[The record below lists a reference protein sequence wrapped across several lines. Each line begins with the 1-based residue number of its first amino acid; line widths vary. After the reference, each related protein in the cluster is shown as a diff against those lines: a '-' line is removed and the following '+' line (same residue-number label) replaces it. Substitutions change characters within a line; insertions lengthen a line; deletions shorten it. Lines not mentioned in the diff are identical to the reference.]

1 MKVAPNPFAP
11 VAKAAAVAAAAVS
24 TLAALAAGPE
34 LGQGKPAVELRYTTS
49 APLKTPWMM
58 QIERVH
64 KAIEEESGGAVRIA
78 VFPSSQLGSEQD
90 TVQQVARGRIDMGSF
105 SLANAALLV
114 PEISLLSM
122 PLYFKV
128 PSEADCVLDTAITPA
143 VSELFAAKGVQFLGW
158 GEAGVLDLAGKR
170 PFVAPGDLKGLKA
183 GTQGTKMYAH
193 FWSGLGANPTAMNN
207 TEVASH
213 FQTGLIDVAATVAT
227 LYVPAGIG
235 KVAPVLTRLD
245 LAPLPTVVLMNKAT
259 WDRLAPEQQQAMT
272 RGRARVPAAQ
282 NRREI
287 RDFEG
292 RIRGMH
298 EKAGGQV
305 VQLTPEQRDEW
316 RKAVAPM
323 WPKMVRDAGP
333 GGPKF
338 FEQME
343 AGRKACEKRG

>member
-1 MKVAPNPFAP
+1 MKAASNPFAP
-11 VAKAAAVAAAAVS
+11 VAKAAAAAAVL
-24 TLAALAAGPE
+24 TLAALVASPA
-34 LGQGKPAVELRYTTS
+34 LGQARPTVELRYTAS
-49 APLKTPWMM
+49 APLKTPWIM
-58 QIERVH
+58 QIERWAN
-64 KAIEEESGGAVRIA
+64 AIDEESRGAVRIA
-78 VFPSSQLGSEQD
+78 VFHSSQLGSEQD
-90 TVQQVARGRIDMGSF
+90 TVQQVARGRIDLGGF
-105 SLANAALLV
+105 ALGNAALLV
-114 PEISLLSM
+114 PEVSLLLM
-122 PLYFKV
+122 PLYFKT
-128 PSEADCVLDTAITPA
+128 PSEVDCVLDTAITPA
-143 VSELFAAKGVQFLGW
+143 VSELFAAKGVQFIGW

-183 GTQGTKMYAH
+183 GTQGTRMYAH
-193 FWSGLGANPTAMNN
+193 FWSGLGANPTAMNS

-245 LAPLPTVVLMNKAT
+245 LAPLPTVTLMNKAA
-259 WDRLAPEQQQAMT
+259 WDKLAPEQQQAMT
-272 RGRARVPAAQ
+272 RARARVPVAQ
-282 NRREI
+282 NRQEI

-305 VQLTPEQRDEW
+305 VQLTPEQREEW
-316 RKAVAPM
+316 RKAVAPL
-323 WPKMVRDAGP
+323 WPKMVQEAGP